1 MFVLRRPPGL
11 NTFDSTSV
19 QSSIPVGLNCLKQNA
34 RDCFVHDKESQELVK
49 ISCIK
54 EDLKTTT
61 THEYYHFHFTF
72 ISEVDAATT
81 VAKKK
86 KKINLEGH
94 HLTMIFS
101 TDMFP

>member
-1 MFVLRRPPGL
+1 M
-11 NTFDSTSV
+11 
-19 QSSIPVGLNCLKQNA
+19 NCLKQNA

-61 THEYYHFHFTF
+61 HKYYHFHIAF
-72 ISEVDAATT
+72 ISEVDVATA

-86 KKINLEGH
+86 EKSEAKDFRGKG
-94 HLTMIFS
+94 
-101 TDMFP
+101 